1 MWTHPDAEQL
11 LIDYLE
17 PVLGVPVGTKAGSGP
32 EFVRLYRTGGPR
44 ATLISDRPL
53 ITFEAY
59 SSRGSTA
66 WALAEKARIAVFAL
80 AGTRLGEVSVKD
92 IAEASG
98 PGNLPDPVFPA
109 LTRYQFTL
117 AIHLR
122 GRQETP

>member
-11 LIDYLE
+11 LIDYLA
-17 PVLGVPVGTKAGSGP
+17 PVLAVPVGTKAAAGN
-32 EFVRLYRTGGPR
+32 EFVRLIRTGGPR
-44 ATLISDRPL
+44 PTLVTDRPQ

-80 AGTRLGEVSVKD
+80 AGTRLGTVSIKEVEEVG
-92 IAEASG
+92 G
-98 PGNLPDPVFPA
+98 PANLPDPVFPA
-109 LTRYQFTL
+109 LTRYSFTL

-122 GRQETP
+122 GRQEP